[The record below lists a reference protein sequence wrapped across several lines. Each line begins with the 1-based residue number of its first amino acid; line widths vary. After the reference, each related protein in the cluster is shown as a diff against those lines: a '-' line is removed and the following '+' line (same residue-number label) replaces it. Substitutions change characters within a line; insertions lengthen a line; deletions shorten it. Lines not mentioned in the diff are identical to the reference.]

1 MTLLIS
7 YSWATEKW
15 WRSYLFL
22 YKYSDN
28 LYALTQHK
36 VSITFCILVNVDV
49 LIIVATCGI
58 QNLECQWADHLSRID
73 NLSCF

>member
-22 YKYSDN
+22 YKYS
-28 LYALTQHK
+28 THK
-36 VSITFCILVNVDV
+36 ASITFCILVNVDV